1 MAGKS
6 RTEDRRQQARPRL
19 ARLVPTQQRSRE
31 RFERILECAAEI
43 MAEKGSEAF
52 RMSDIVERT
61 GVAFGSLY
69 QYFPDK
75 TAIIGTLAERY
86 NAVGRDCVRRDLA
99 VVRNVRDLHPA
110 LCRIVDSYYQ
120 MFIDEPVMRDIWQ
133 ATQADRALQKLD
145 EEDGAYLAGLLDEAL
160 RRIAPNA
167 PSTCAG
173 VVFATDHDADRG
185 RPCAMRSRWSRRKPR
200 ACSLCSSGCCRRICR
215 RWRSREAVETY
226 CSNTAAHAG
235 LRLPFCRRR
244 QAVMARALGISPA
257 QRR

>member
-1 MAGKS
+1 MAGKKAGRNEVAAS
-6 RTEDRRQQARPRL
+6 AQGL

-31 RFERILECAAEI
+31 RFERILECAAEL

-61 GVAFGSLY
+61 GVPFGSLY

-86 NAVGRDCVRRDLA
+86 NAIGRDCVRRDLA
-99 VVRNVRDLHPA
+99 AVKGPKELYPA

-145 EEDGAYLAGLLDEAL
+145 EEDGAYLAGLLGEAL

-167 PSTCAG
+167 PAPALAAFSQLIMTLMAAA
-173 VVFATDHDADRG
+173 VRHAIALE
-185 RPCAMRSRWSRRKPR
+185 PKEA
-200 ACSLCSSGCCRRICR
+200 ARILALFKR
-215 RWRSREAVETY
+215 MLPKNLSALEA
-226 CSNTAAHAG
+226 
-235 LRLPFCRRR
+235 
-244 QAVMARALGISPA
+244 
-257 QRR
+257 

>member
-1 MAGKS
+1 MAGKKAKQTAAEAS
-6 RTEDRRQQARPRL
+6 PQGL

-31 RFERILECAAEI
+31 RFERILQSAAEV

-86 NAVGRDCVRRDLA
+86 NAIGRDCVRRDLSPMKSA
-99 VVRNVRDLHPA
+99 KDLHPA
-110 LCRIVDSYYQ
+110 LCRITDSYYQ

-145 EEDGAYLAGLLDEAL
+145 EEDGAYLSGLLSDAL
-160 RRIAPNA
+160 RRVAPQGSEPALAAFSQLTMTLIAA
-167 PSTCAG
+167 AVRHAITL
-173 VVFATDHDADRG
+173 DAKD
-185 RPCAMRSRWSRRKPR
+185 AK
-200 ACSLCSSGCCRRICR
+200 RIL
-215 RWRSREAVETY
+215 T
-226 CSNTAAHAG
+226 
-235 LRLPFCRRR
+235 LFKRLLPKDLS
-244 QAVMARALGISPA
+244 ALN
-257 QRR
+257 

>member
-1 MAGKS
+1 LQKAINPRIEFVKDNFVGARMAAKKAG
-6 RTEDRRQQARPRL
+6 RTTAGGSSQRSSQASSQGL

-31 RFERILECAAEI
+31 RFDRILQCAAEV

-86 NAVGRDCVRRDLA
+86 NAIGRDCVRRDLSTMTSA
-99 VVRNVRDLHPA
+99 KDLHPT
-110 LCRIVDSYYQ
+110 LCRITDSYYQ

-145 EEDGAYLAGLLDEAL
+145 EEDGAYLSGLFLDAL
-160 RRIAPNA
+160 RRIAP
-167 PSTCAG
+167 STPALSAFSQLTMTLIAAA
-173 VVFATDHDADRG
+173 VRHAITLDA
-185 RPCAMRSRWSRRKPR
+185 
-200 ACSLCSSGCCRRICR
+200 
-215 RWRSREAVETY
+215 REAK
-226 CSNTAAHAG
+226 
-235 LRLPFCRRR
+235 RLL
-244 QAVMARALGISPA
+244 ALFKALLPKDLSALTRVQG
-257 QRR
+257 